1 MACLA
6 EKSLRGSNEG
16 EAVSWAL
23 SRYEAGDIVS
33 TAVILQDI
41 KQRLPATSLSDED
54 LIALVLQG
62 ISGKALGVS
71 FDHRQV

>member
-6 EKSLRGSNEG
+6 EDTLSGSNEG

-33 TAVILQDI
+33 TAVVLQDI
-41 KQRLPATSLSDED
+41 KQRLAATNLSDED
-54 LIALVLQG
+54 LVALVVRG

-71 FDHRQV
+71 FDHRQA